1 MVGARWV
8 GKDLNEEVEGVR
20 GRLGR
25 SGGGQGGRGGK
36 TRLERRGART
46 SMSTPGISWAHTSVY
61 RHTCTYSSLPRHPK
75 AYMDIHK
82 RSRATRAFMNIH
94 EHS

>member
-36 TRLERRGART
+36 TRLEAIGVGRE
-46 SMSTPGISWAHTSVY
+46 
-61 RHTCTYSSLPRHPK
+61 HP
-75 AYMDIHK
+75 
-82 RSRATRAFMNIH
+82 
-94 EHS
+94 

>member
-1 MVGARWV
+1 MVGERWV

-36 TRLERRGART
+36 TRLEAIGVGRE
-46 SMSTPGISWAHTSVY
+46 
-61 RHTCTYSSLPRHPK
+61 HP
-75 AYMDIHK
+75 
-82 RSRATRAFMNIH
+82 
-94 EHS
+94 